1 MKNTKIFSTLAAF
14 ALTAFAILPAFAAGE
29 YLPDVE
35 NVTATVVSGGIQI
48 TWDAVAGADQYTL
61 YYGTTSINTDGAT
74 YEENVLLDDVT
85 QYLLTGLTPETK
97 YYLAVAADDST
108 GSKFGS
114 YNYSEEISVTTPA
127 TSGATTTTT
136 SSTTTTTTN
145 PSSVTPD
152 PVVDPLAD
160 TTSTPPAAQ
169 PTIDP
174 APVSETEPVIETAAD
189 IAGQK
194 FSASGEIEPSTEP
207 QDLPKS
213 GPELAIVFLMS
224 GTGTYLWR
232 KYRK

>member
-1 MKNTKIFSTLAAF
+1 MKNTKIFSALAAF

-35 NVTATVVSGGIQI
+35 NVTATVASGGIQI
-48 TWDAVAGADQYTL
+48 TWNAVAGADQYTL

-74 YEENVLLDDVT
+74 YEKSVLLDNVT
-85 QYLLTGLTPETK
+85 RYLLTGLTPATK
-97 YYLAVAADDST
+97 YYIAVAADDST

-114 YNYSEEISVTTPA
+114 YNYSEEISITTPA
-127 TSGATTTTT
+127 ASGATTTTT
-136 SSTTTTTTN
+136 TTTDPTTTTGSGSSN
-145 PSSVTPD
+145 PA
-152 PVVDPLAD
+152 PVVDPLAE
-160 TTSTPPAAQ
+160 TTSTPPTAE
-169 PTIDP
+169 PTINP
-174 APVSETEPVIETAAD
+174 TPVSETEPTAEN

-194 FSASGEIEPSTEP
+194 FSASGEVEPSTEP
-207 QDLPKS
+207 KDLPKS